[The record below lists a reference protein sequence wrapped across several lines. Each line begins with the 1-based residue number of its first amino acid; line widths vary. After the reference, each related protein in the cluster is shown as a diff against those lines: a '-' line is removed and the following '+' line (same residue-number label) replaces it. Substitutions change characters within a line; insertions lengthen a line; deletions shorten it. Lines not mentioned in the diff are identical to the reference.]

1 MGYSLIS
8 SLSSMMSIL
17 STAST
22 LLLLALT
29 GASSTQSCM
38 SDGSTPP
45 DCFHDPETPLYQ
57 PHQYDCSLF
66 WQCTPDGR
74 ACLQECPA
82 ISEEQGGGRLF
93 FNTDGK
99 TVTETATGCQDLCD
113 SYEECVAW
121 TWNGDWRGSCFIKS
135 KYSGKIFQLGAVSA
149 KKVCL

>member
-1 MGYSLIS
+1 MGHSLIS
-8 SLSSMMSIL
+8 SLSSMMSTL
-17 STAST
+17 STTST
-22 LLLLALT
+22 LLLLALS

-45 DCFHDPETPLYQ
+45 DCSHDPETPLYQ

-82 ISEEQGGGRLF
+82 ISEEQGGGRLS
-93 FNTDGK
+93 FNPEISVCDWPENVDCT
-99 TVTETATGCQDLCD
+99 TAEPTETAPGCQDLCD

-135 KYSGKIFQLGAVSA
+135 KY
-149 KKVCL
+149 